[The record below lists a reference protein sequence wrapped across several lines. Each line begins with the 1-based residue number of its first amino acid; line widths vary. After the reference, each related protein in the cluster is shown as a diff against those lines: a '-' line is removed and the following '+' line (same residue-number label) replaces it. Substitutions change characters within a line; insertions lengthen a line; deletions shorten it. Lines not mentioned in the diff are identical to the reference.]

1 MLSGSTSGS
10 RRGRFNRGFLST
22 ATLVSISTLVLTA
35 CGGGG
40 LTEGG
45 QSAEGS
51 GVSGESTVVK
61 ANPPY
66 GPDHM
71 MSTAM
76 TNFGDVVTESS
87 NGELTFEHYFA
98 DSLVKQPEVATSLTG
113 GVIDLGYL
121 GMAYTPASFP
131 IDAWASQLGYGGD
144 ERPVV
149 GLLANAAAAIEWS
162 YNHPEISEELESQG
176 IYPLIPR
183 FQNHDNYQL
192 LCKDP
197 VESLADAQGKRVRVG
212 GELYSNAVSALGM
225 TPVTLSGAEIYEG
238 FERGVVDCF
247 VGAEPD
253 MTGLGLWEIGKNFT
267 KVDFPGWSSIS
278 LASSNNF
285 MDSLT
290 PEQKAAF
297 DDNRAEFLKIYYT
310 GYFDEQKRFHREQ
323 DSMSLNY
330 NTPAEDLQQA
340 LDTHFAGVRQNMIDS
355 PPAVVTDPEAA
366 VTEYEQLREKWVGI
380 VEELGYDGGHANHQD
395 WATDLADDSVDL
407 QPWADKLDE
416 EIFSNLS

>member
-1 MLSGSTSGS
+1 MRPTLKNRVSSGFTHKL
-10 RRGRFNRGFLST
+10 LST
-22 ATLVSISTLVLTA
+22 TAVLTVSALTLTA
-35 CGGGG
+35 CGGGMS
-40 LTEGG
+40 TAENA
-45 QSAEGS
+45 SADTAADGA
-51 GVSGESTVVK
+51 VVVK

-71 MSTAM
+71 MSKAM
-76 TNFGDVVTESS
+76 TEFGEVATEDS
-87 NGELTFEHYFA
+87 NGELQFEHFFA
-98 DSLVKQPEVATSLTG
+98 DSLVKQPEVATSLEG

-162 YNHPEISEELESQG
+162 YTVPQLSKELEDAG
-176 IYPLIPR
+176 LYPLLPR

-192 LCKDP
+192 LCKTP
-197 VESLADAQGKRVRVG
+197 VESLSDAAGKRVRVG
-212 GELYSNAVSALGM
+212 GELYSNAVESLGM

-253 MTGLGLWEIGKNFT
+253 MTGLGLWEVGTNFT

-278 LASSNNF
+278 LASSTAF

-290 PEQKAAF
+290 DEQKAAF
-297 DDNRAEFLKIYYT
+297 DENRAEFLEIYYR
-310 GYFDEQKRFHREQ
+310 GYFDEQKRFYQNQ
-323 DSMSLNY
+323 DEMSLEIIE
-330 NTPAEDLQQA
+330 PESDLQDA
-340 LDTHFAGVRQNMIDS
+340 LDTHFAGVRENMIDNAPASVES
-355 PPAVVTDPEAA
+355 PEEAVKR
-366 VTEYEQLREKWVGI
+366 YEELREKWTQI
-380 VEELGYDGGHANHQD
+380 VIDLGYDGGYASHSE
-395 WATDLADDSVDL
+395 WAADLGDDSVDL
-407 QPWADKLDE
+407 QPWAEKLDE
-416 EIFSNLS
+416 EIFSQLN

>member
-1 MLSGSTSGS
+1 MSPLKFSRSFRS
-10 RRGRFNRGFLST
+10 RRTFLST
-22 ATLVSISTLVLTA
+22 AAVASISALTLAA

-40 LTEGG
+40 LSEGG
-45 QSAEGS
+45 TAAEGS
-51 GVSGESTVVK
+51 SSGESTVVN

-66 GPDHM
+66 GPEHM

-76 TNFGDVVTESS
+76 TQFGDVVTEAS
-87 NGELTFEHYFA
+87 NGELTFEYFFA
-98 DSLVKQPEVATSLTG
+98 DSLVKQPEVATSLNG

-149 GLLANAAAAIEWS
+149 GLLANAAATIEWA
-162 YNHPEISEELESQG
+162 YKHPEVSEELEGEG

-197 VESLADAQGKRVRVG
+197 VKSLADAQGKRVRVG
-212 GELYSNAVSALGM
+212 GELYSDAVTALGM

-278 LASSNNF
+278 LASSTDF
-285 MDSLT
+285 MESLT

-297 DDNRAEFLKIYYT
+297 DDNRAEFLNIYYT
-310 GYFDEQKRFHREQ
+310 GYFNEQKRFHQEQ

-330 NTPAEDLQQA
+330 LAPEDDLKDA
-340 LDTHFAGVRQNMIDS
+340 LDTHFDGVRQNMIDN
-355 PPAVVTDPEAA
+355 PPAAVSDSEAA
-366 VTEYEQLREKWVGI
+366 VTEFEELREKWVGI
-380 VEELGYDGGHANHQD
+380 VEELGYDGGYADHQE
-395 WATDLADDSVDL
+395 WATALGEDSVDL
-407 QPWADKLDE
+407 QPWADRLDE
-416 EIFSNLS
+416 EIFNELS

>member
-1 MLSGSTSGS
+1 
-10 RRGRFNRGFLST
+10 
-22 ATLVSISTLVLTA
+22 
-35 CGGGG
+35 
-40 LTEGG
+40 
-45 QSAEGS
+45 
-51 GVSGESTVVK
+51 
-61 ANPPY
+61 
-66 GPDHM
+66 
-71 MSTAM
+71 M
-76 TNFGDVVTESS
+76 TQFGDVVTESS
-87 NGELTFEHYFA
+87 DGELTFEHYFA
-98 DSLVKQPEVATSLTG
+98 DALVKQPEVATSLTG

-162 YNHPEISEELESQG
+162 YSHPEVSEELEGQG

-197 VESLADAQGKRVRVG
+197 VTSLADARGKRVRVG
-212 GELYSNAVSALGM
+212 GELYSEAVTALGM

-278 LASSNNF
+278 LASSNDF

-310 GYFDEQKRFHREQ
+310 GYFDEQKRFHQEQ
-323 DSMSLNY
+323 DAMSLNY
-330 NTPAEDLQQA
+330 HAPGEDLQQA
-340 LDTHFAGVRQNMIDS
+340 LDTHFDGVRQDMIDN
-355 PPAVVTDPEAA
+355 PPAVVSDSEAA

-380 VEELGYDGGHANHQD
+380 VEDLGYDGGHANHQE
-395 WATDLADDSVDL
+395 WATELGDGSVDL

-416 EIFSNLS
+416 EIFTNLS